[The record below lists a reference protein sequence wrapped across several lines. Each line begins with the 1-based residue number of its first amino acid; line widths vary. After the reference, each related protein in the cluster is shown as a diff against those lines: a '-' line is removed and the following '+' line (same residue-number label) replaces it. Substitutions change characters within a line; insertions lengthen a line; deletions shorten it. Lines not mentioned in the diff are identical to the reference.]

1 MISVGRPTEVTTEQ
15 GVSGIRVELV
25 HALPGQ
31 VWSTSLFLPD
41 GARAGDALVAARDW
55 LAQIGADA
63 GLGGLAVYG
72 RAASADT
79 VLRDGDRLEVLRPLS
94 SDPKQSRRARA
105 VLPPGAKK
113 G

>member
-1 MISVGRPTEVTTEQ
+1 MTTEQ
-15 GVSGIRVELV
+15 AVGGIRVELV
-25 HALPGQ
+25 HAVPGQ

-41 GARAGDALVAARDW
+41 GARAGDALAAARDW
-55 LAQIGADA
+55 LSRVGADA

-94 SDPKQSRRARA
+94 ADPKQSRRARA
-105 VLPPGAKK
+105 VVPPGPKK